1 MEKKGIDWAVSVDKL
16 KVCLNMPEHLFEY
29 LKEYHTR
36 YKGDVR
42 ILEEDDFFL
51 VFTKKKDEEDETN
64 KISAIL
70 NVRDIDGYFRL
81 GTFDFFNTK
90 RYKNQAFF
98 TFENSA
104 LYRIYSLN
112 YDGTPNNCICCL
124 L

>member
-51 VFTKKKDEEDETN
+51 VFTNFFVIKLRCAKALEYITKGRAVCQALFSKFQRKFWRPLRAA
-64 KISAIL
+64 KIL
-70 NVRDIDGYFRL
+70 QDFVYFTSSIR
-81 GTFDFFNTK
+81 
-90 RYKNQAFF
+90 
-98 TFENSA
+98 
-104 LYRIYSLN
+104 
-112 YDGTPNNCICCL
+112 P
-124 L
+124 